1 METAEKDILRDHM
14 SEIVL
19 PRLNEMLFEELRDI
33 QDDLKLS
40 DSMIQDLSYNWLKA
54 KIRIIEFGTFEF
66 SRKKEK

>member
-1 METAEKDILRDHM
+1 MITEKDILRDHM

-19 PRLNEMLFEELRDI
+19 PRLNEMLFEELCDI

-40 DSMIQDLSYNWLKA
+40 DSMIQDLCYNWLKA